1 MSEVHVQFD
10 GESKDISI
18 EDLFPDGAPEV
29 AGGTGVLTAGNNVS
43 VSVKE
48 ALADYFDR
56 SASEFSNFE
65 VVLEPGGDITVR
77 PPAVFG

>member
-10 GESKDISI
+10 GKSDDITM
-18 EDLFPDGAPEV
+18 EDLFPNGNPEIN
-29 AGGTGVLTAGNNVS
+29 GDSGVLSASNNLTVTI
-43 VSVKE
+43 KE
-48 ALADYFDR
+48 ALADHYDR